1 MSLVDYASSDEEDE
15 AGVGEEGV
23 RGSFQSPKDES
34 KRDQP
39 PSLPPQSQKSG
50 LLSNEHLRSSKSSEP
65 SVVKLPDA
73 SLLLNST
80 VVKLPDA
87 SLLLNSTPV
96 SSDLVSGSDHSSRVA
111 AAIAE
116 RESRKREAN
125 ILASALPRSK
135 VPKGTLPQQKSIPD
149 TVAGLLV
156 PPQLSGR
163 SNIVTEDIGK
173 LFVRRNADPASQLL
187 GFSMEVLSYESFVML
202 VLVTE

>member
-23 RGSFQSPKDES
+23 RGTFQSPKDES

-65 SVVKLPDA
+65 SAVKLPDA
-73 SLLLNST
+73 SLLF
-80 VVKLPDA
+80 
-87 SLLLNSTPV
+87 NSTPV
-96 SSDLVSGSDHSSRVA
+96 SSDLVSGSDHSLRVA

-135 VPKGTLPQQKSIPD
+135 VPKGNFPHQKSIPD

-156 PPQLSGR
+156 PPQLRGR
-163 SNIVTEDIGK
+163 SNVVTEDIGK
-173 LFVRRNADPASQLL
+173 LFVRRNADPASH
-187 GFSMEVLSYESFVML
+187 
-202 VLVTE
+202 